1 MARQRLTVS
10 LTLGIIAA
18 FVSMINSMS
27 TRRRDFG
34 VMWESA
40 RALVHG
46 ETLPGLFYP
55 LPSVI
60 ATMPF
65 ALVPTASLAN
75 GLFMLL
81 GASAFAWA
89 LLAHGRGALI
99 GFASAGMYVAA
110 VWVQWS
116 PLFAGAYAVAPLGV
130 FLIVKPH
137 TGFPIWFARPS
148 WWTLASGAVCA
159 LIAFLV
165 DPAWLEH
172 WRASFALSGGA
183 IRAGP
188 TGIPYTAPVLLPGGV
203 LVLLALSRWRRP
215 EARLLVALACVPQS
229 LLLYETVPLALVP
242 RGWKEAT
249 IFTALS
255 YAVLLLVPTPTG
267 RAFAPFAMASGRLST
282 LLIYVPLTMM
292 VLRRPNEGTLPIWL
306 DQWVAPW
313 PTWLKGR
320 HEASDSAGENQ

>member
-1 MARQRLTVS
+1 
-10 LTLGIIAA
+10 
-18 FVSMINSMS
+18 
-27 TRRRDFG
+27 
-34 VMWESA
+34 
-40 RALVHG
+40 
-46 ETLPGLFYP
+46 
-55 LPSVI
+55 
-60 ATMPF
+60 MPF
-65 ALVPTASLAN
+65 APVPTASLAN

-116 PLFAGAYAVAPLGV
+116 PLYAGAYAVAPLCV

-137 TGFPIWFARPS
+137 TGFPIWLAKPS
-148 WWTLASGAVCA
+148 WWAPASGAVCA

-172 WRASFALSGGA
+172 WRANFALGDGA
-183 IRAGP
+183 VRAGP

-255 YAVLLLVPTPTG
+255 YAVLFLVPTPTG
-267 RAFAPFAMASGRLST
+267 REFAPFAMASGRLST
-282 LLIYVPLTMM
+282 LFIYVPLTIM
-292 VLRRPNEGTLPIWL
+292 VLRRPNEGTLPEWL
-306 DQWVAPW
+306 DRWVAPW

-320 HEASDSAGENQ
+320 HETKRAAGEDQ